1 MSVAASQLTQL
12 CPTANPA
19 LIEAIVNGWPTAE
32 DNGITTPLRIRH
44 FFARVAVDPLRR
56 SFIAYGVS
64 GTPTIVL
71 VDDEGVVRHR
81 QVGYKAGDGLTVEG
95 WRWAPGTSSP

>member
-1 MSVAASQLTQL
+1 MSGYLDTRQ
-12 CPTANPA
+12 
-19 LIEAIVNGWPTAE
+19 EA
-32 DNGITTPLRIRH
+32 
-44 FFARVAVDPLRR
+44 FFERVAVDPLRR

-71 VDDEGVVRHR
+71 VDDKGAVRHR

-95 WRWAPGTSSP
+95 WSWSPG

>member
-1 MSVAASQLTQL
+1 MAFAAARGIPVLAISD
-12 CPTANPA
+12 
-19 LIEAIVNGWPTAE
+19 EAAGTVRVYLDTSLEP
-32 DNGITTPLRIRH
+32 
-44 FFARVAVDPLRR
+44 FFARLAVDRVRR

-71 VDDEGVVRHR
+71 VDDNGVVRLR

-95 WRWAPGTSSP
+95 WRWAPGSSSP

>member
-1 MSVAASQLTQL
+1 MAFAAARGIPVLAISD
-12 CPTANPA
+12 
-19 LIEAIVNGWPTAE
+19 EAAGTVSGYLDTRQEA
-32 DNGITTPLRIRH
+32 
-44 FFARVAVDPLRR
+44 FFERVASDPLRR
-56 SFIAYGVS
+56 SFIDYGVS

-71 VDDEGVVRHR
+71 VDDKGVVRHR

>member
-1 MSVAASQLTQL
+1 VPEVMAFAAARGIPVLAISD
-12 CPTANPA
+12 
-19 LIEAIVNGWPTAE
+19 EAAGTVSGYLDTRQEP
-32 DNGITTPLRIRH
+32 
-44 FFARVAVDPLRR
+44 FFARLAVDPLRR

-71 VDDEGVVRHR
+71 VDDKGVVRHR

-95 WRWAPGTSSP
+95 WRWSSG